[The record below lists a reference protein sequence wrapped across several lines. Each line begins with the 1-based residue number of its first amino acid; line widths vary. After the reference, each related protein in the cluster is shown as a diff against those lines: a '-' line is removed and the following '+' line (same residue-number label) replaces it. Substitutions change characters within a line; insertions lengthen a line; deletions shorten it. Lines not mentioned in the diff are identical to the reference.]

1 MSTLEPLTGNDTE
14 LHVEAP
20 MPLNGLELSKQLIRF
35 RSINPPGEEKE
46 CSEFIA
52 RLLTEHGFDVAS
64 YEFSKDRP
72 TLVARI
78 PGRAGGKPLC
88 FTGHIDVVPLGSNE
102 WQFPPFE
109 GVVQDDRLYGR
120 GASDMKAGVA
130 AFIAAAC
137 NLIEDGLSFHRGVT
151 LVITAGEETGCE
163 GAFHVGREKA
173 LGPAELLIVA
183 EPTSNAPIFAHKGS
197 LRVVVTARGR
207 TAHSS
212 MPHEGENAIRKVA
225 EWIRRLESH
234 DFGARHPLLGSAT
247 ACVTTI
253 RGGENINSVPD
264 LAKFAVDIR
273 TLPEQNHESL
283 ITELGSLFGPEAG
296 IQVVTSFPG
305 FATEPDDPS
314 AAPLLSLLRER
325 TGAPAKPAGA
335 PYYTDASA
343 LVPAFDGVATVIIG
357 PGEAAQCH
365 KTDEYCFVNRIE
377 EAQAIYTDLML
388 RICCD
393 RAG

>member
-1 MSTLEPLTGNDTE
+1 
-14 LHVEAP
+14 

-64 YEFSKDRP
+64 YEFAKDRP

-78 PGRAGGKPLC
+78 PGTAGGKPLC

-109 GVVQDDRLYGR
+109 GIVQDGRLYGR
-120 GASDMKAGVA
+120 GSSDMKAGVA

-137 NLIEDGLSFHRGVT
+137 NLIGDGLSFHRGVT

-163 GAFHVGREKA
+163 GAFHVGREKV

-197 LRVVVTARGR
+197 LRVIVTARGM

-212 MPHEGENAIRKVA
+212 MPHEGENAISKAA
-225 EWIRRLESH
+225 EWIRRLEGH
-234 DFGARHPLLGSAT
+234 EFGARHPLLGSAT

-264 LAKFAVDIR
+264 FVEFTVDIR
-273 TLPEQNHESL
+273 TLPEQKHEAL
-283 ITELGSLFGPEAG
+283 IAELGRLFGPEAE
-296 IQVVTSFPG
+296 IRVVTSFPG

-314 AAPLLSLLRER
+314 AALLLSLLRER
-325 TGAPAKPAGA
+325 TGASAEPGGA
-335 PYYTDASA
+335 PYFTDASA
-343 LVPAFDGVATVIIG
+343 LVPAFDGVATVIVG

-365 KTDEYCFVNRIE
+365 KTDEYCRVDRIE
-377 EAQAIYTDLML
+377 EAQVIYRDLML
-388 RICCD
+388 RMCCD